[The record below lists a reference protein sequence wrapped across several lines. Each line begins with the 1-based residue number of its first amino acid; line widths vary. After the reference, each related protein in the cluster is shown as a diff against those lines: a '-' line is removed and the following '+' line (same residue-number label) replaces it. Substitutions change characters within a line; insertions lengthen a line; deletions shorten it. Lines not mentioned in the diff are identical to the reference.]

1 MRERRAQD
9 TRAWEGG
16 VRDIQAQK
24 GGARDMHAG
33 GGGDTHGALFG
44 AGGPGGKG
52 PGGKGGTPDGHVHL
66 PARNRA
72 SGLDAY
78 LIAHPPS
85 IGVPHRCDDGVYL
98 DRFLMLCQH

>member
-1 MRERRAQD
+1 
-9 TRAWEGG
+9 
-16 VRDIQAQK
+16 
-24 GGARDMHAG
+24 MHAG

-85 IGVPHRCDDGVYL
+85 IGVPHRCDDSVYL